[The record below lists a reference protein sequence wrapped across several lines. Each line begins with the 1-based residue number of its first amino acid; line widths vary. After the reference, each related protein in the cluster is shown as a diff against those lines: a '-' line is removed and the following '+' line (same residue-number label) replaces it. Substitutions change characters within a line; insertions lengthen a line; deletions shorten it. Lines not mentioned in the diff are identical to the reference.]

1 MDDRHTPSELSAAPA
16 LLARVPLAGRVV
28 TGDALYCQRA
38 RCWQIVAA
46 GGDYLFTVKAN
57 QPALHAAIA
66 LLFAE
71 PPLDEQFATAVTV
84 NRHGDRH
91 EQRRLWS
98 SRALNEHVGWPGMQ
112 QVCKR
117 ESVVRHKGKT
127 TRAVRYAVT
136 SLNFPAV
143 ELLARWRGHW
153 GIETRLH
160 WVRDETLGEDRSTIR
175 TGSAPQVMAGL
186 RNVVIALLRGAGWTN
201 IAAGVRH
208 HGWQP
213 DAALTVLGITSL
225 SIIK

>member
-1 MDDRHTPSELSAAPA
+1 MDDRHSQSELSEAPA

-28 TGDALYCQRA
+28 TGDALYCQRSV
-38 RCWQIVAA
+38 CQQVMAA
-46 GGDYLFTVKAN
+46 GGNYLFTVKGN

-66 LLFAE
+66 LVFAD
-71 PPLDEQFATAVTV
+71 PPLDEQFATAVTM

-91 EQRRLWS
+91 EQRQVWS
-98 SRALNEHVGWPGMQ
+98 STALNDYLGWPGVR

-117 ESVVRHKGKT
+117 ESMVRHKGKT

-136 SLNFPAV
+136 SLDTPVAA
-143 ELLARWRGHW
+143 LLAQWRGHW
-153 GIETRLH
+153 TIETRLH

-175 TGSAPQVMAGL
+175 TGSAPRVMAGL

-213 DAALTVLGITSL
+213 DAALIVLGITPP